1 MNYICREGTIQILRD
16 DTVEDEKLKDRKDF
30 IATCELASLTK
41 GKQPEVFNF
50 FNHNQSLLFHFYLK
64 IVDSRH

>member
-30 IATCELASLTK
+30 IATCELASLSKRKTTR
-41 GKQPEVFNF
+41 GF
-50 FNHNQSLLFHFYLK
+50 
-64 IVDSRH
+64 